1 LHAYLNEVFQKAYR
15 QLRPGTSLP
24 SIRVEFYPFVG
35 VKNTI
40 RRQGETLHARVSD
53 QLHDAPEEVM
63 AALAHQLLAK
73 VYRKPPNLAHVTLY
87 RRYITGHEFS
97 AKVHAVQRARGRK
110 QITTPRGDIYHL
122 EEIFDELNQSFFRA
136 QLQRPRMT
144 WSRVRSRRRL
154 GHYDPVHHA
163 IVVSRIF
170 DHHLV
175 PRYAVEYIVYHEM
188 LHLKHPVKL
197 RGSRR
202 CVHSAE
208 FIADEKLFPQLQQ
221 AKAFLK
227 TL

>member
-1 LHAYLNEVFQKAYR
+1 LQANLSDIFQKAYR

-24 SIRVEFYPFVG
+24 NIRLEFYPFVG

-40 RRQGETLHARVSD
+40 RRRGDTLHARISD
-53 QLHDAPEEVM
+53 QLDGAPADVL
-63 AALAHQLLAK
+63 ASLAHQLLAK
-73 VYRKPPNLAHVTLY
+73 VYRRQPASAEVLLY
-87 RRYITGHEFS
+87 RQYITGHEFS
-97 AKVHAVQRARGRK
+97 AKVHAVQRMRGRK
-110 QITTPRGDIYHL
+110 QITTPSGDIYHL
-122 EEIFDELNQSFFRA
+122 EEIFDELNLRFFHGRLE
-136 QLQRPRMT
+136 QPRLT
-144 WSRVRSRRRL
+144 WSRIRSRRRL

-170 DHHLV
+170 DHHEV

-208 FIADEKLFPQLQQ
+208 FLADEKLFPQLRE
-221 AKAFLK
+221 ARVFLK